1 MKAASFDYVAPTTV
15 AAALE
20 ALAGGEDGR
29 ILAGGQSLTPML
41 NLRLATPGLLVDI
54 GGIAELR
61 QVDDASDHHVI
72 GAMVTHAAIED
83 GRHSFADNGMLASVA
98 HGVAYRAVR
107 NRGTLCGS
115 LAHADPAADW
125 PSALTAL
132 GVGVRIAGRGG
143 RREIAIGAF
152 LRGAY
157 TTALEPGEMITG
169 VAVPKLSS
177 EARWGYYKI
186 CRKAGEF
193 ADAIG
198 AVVIDPPRRVARIA
212 MGALDGAPV
221 LLEALA
227 AEVAEAGATAASVR
241 KVTEAVS
248 EAAPDLDPIDLRLHA
263 VAVRRALAQ
272 VVPL

>member
-20 ALAGGEDGR
+20 ALAGGEDGC

-41 NLRLATPGLLVDI
+41 NLRLTMPRLLIDI

-61 QVDDASDHHVI
+61 RVEDEADRHVI

-83 GRHSFADNGMLASVA
+83 GRHSFADSGMLAAVA

-132 GVGVRIAGRGG
+132 GAMVRIVGSRGA
-143 RREIAIGAF
+143 RELAVGAF

-169 VAVPKLSS
+169 VAVPKLSPA
-177 EARWGYYKI
+177 ARWGYYKI

-198 AVVIDPPRRVARIA
+198 AVVIDPARRVARIA

-221 LLEALA
+221 LLEGLA
-227 AEVAEAGATAASVR
+227 AEVAEAGAAAASVR

-248 EAAPDLDPIDLRLHA
+248 EAAPDLDTIDLRLHA